1 MYPNFYSQEEEKKAR
16 SYTNASKYKRNARRS
31 VRQRRH
37 RTGILSELFAPSLV
51 CRLRLVLSPG
61 ASPAGGP
68 GSRQVHATGQTRA
81 SRKESGYG
89 GGWRKERGTTPKD
102 QGASPA
108 EDEHERSVHGGRL
121 ESARPTTSMKM
132 RQSRLQCEAST
143 VNDAMKQITRDRR
156 GSSPVSKD

>member
-1 MYPNFYSQEEEKKAR
+1 MTRRQTWKGSNDRWKEGGEGER
-16 SYTNASKYKRNARRS
+16 KRRW
-31 VRQRRH
+31 
-37 RTGILSELFAPSLV
+37 
-51 CRLRLVLSPG
+51 
-61 ASPAGGP
+61 
-68 GSRQVHATGQTRA
+68 RA